1 MNDFVTFL
9 SLALTPP
16 TIVVA
21 IAVVFIFYKSFQ
33 NALSANE
40 RTERHWLIAGVFI
53 GFFGGVFDN
62 AYWGIAWA
70 ADYLD
75 HPSRDFWFANGVFSN
90 LPFRQIATL
99 AAAYCHIRAAVDS
112 NSRFF
117 RGVLALSWGLGI
129 LTAVVLV

>member
-1 MNDFVTFL
+1 MNEFVTFL
-9 SLALTPP
+9 SLVLTPP
-16 TIVVA
+16 TIAAAV
-21 IAVVFIFYKSFQ
+21 AVVLIFYKSFQ

-40 RTERHWLIAGVFI
+40 KTEKHWLIAGVFI

-75 HPSRDFWFANGVFSN
+75 HPAKDWWFQNGVFSN
-90 LPFRQIATL
+90 LPFRQLATL

-112 NSRFF
+112 DSPFLRI
-117 RGVLALSWGLGI
+117 VLALAWGLGI
-129 LTAVVLV
+129 LTAVVLL